1 MSDPHFF
8 HDNILKF
15 DKERGERFKTIE
27 EHNEFI
33 KDELYAL
40 PKKSTVYLLWDLIL
54 KKNTDS
60 YDWLHDMF
68 QW

>member
-1 MSDPHFF
+1 MNNSTFFMSDPHFF

-40 PKKSTVYLLWDLIL
+40 PKKSTVYLL
-54 KKNTDS
+54 
-60 YDWLHDMF
+60 
-68 QW
+68 